1 MKIPRA
7 VTLTIVCLIGLAISL
22 GAIFAV
28 TLDHAQRL
36 RGISI
41 GFPDPIVPAERGVG
55 VNVALEQYDADQLPT
70 NLAEIKQS
78 GVTWLRQVFP
88 WGKIEPQENQ
98 FDWSVWDQIVT
109 QSKDFHLIAVLDTA
123 PLWASASNLQP
134 PTSTLQ
140 FANFARLF
148 ALRYGDRIDYY
159 QIWDEPNLGDRWGG
173 EVNPVAYAE
182 MLRQTRDAI
191 KQVDPTAAI
200 ILAGLAP
207 TVETGPTNLADWLF
221 LRRLYEAGARD
232 LFDVATGK
240 PYGFDTAP
248 DDARIDPNILNFQ
261 HFVLLREEMVAHGDA
276 GKASVGQPLRLEHS
290 GQLDLGTRDT
300 RATDR

>member
-7 VTLTIVCLIGLAISL
+7 VTLTILCLIGLAISL
-22 GAIFAV
+22 GAIVAV
-28 TLDHAQRL
+28 TIDHDRRL

-41 GFPDPIVPAERGVG
+41 GFPDPIVPAVRGVG
-55 VNVALEQYDADQLPT
+55 VNVALEQYDADQLQT

-88 WGKIEPQENQ
+88 WAQIEPEEGQ
-98 FDWSVWDQIVT
+98 FDWSIWDRIVT

-123 PLWASASNLQP
+123 PLWASSSNLYP

-191 KQVDPTAAI
+191 KQVDPTA
-200 ILAGLAP
+200 
-207 TVETGPTNLADWLF
+207 VD
-221 LRRLYEAGARD
+221 
-232 LFDVATGK
+232 
-240 PYGFDTAP
+240 
-248 DDARIDPNILNFQ
+248 
-261 HFVLLREEMVAHGDA
+261 HFG
-276 GKASVGQPLRLEHS
+276 
-290 GQLDLGTRDT
+290 GTRADGG
-300 RATDR
+300 DRPDESGRLAVPAPPV